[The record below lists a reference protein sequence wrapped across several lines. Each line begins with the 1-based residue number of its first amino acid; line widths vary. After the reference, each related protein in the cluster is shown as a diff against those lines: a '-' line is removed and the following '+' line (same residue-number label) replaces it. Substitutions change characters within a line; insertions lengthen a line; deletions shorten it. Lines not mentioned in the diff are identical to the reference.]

1 MGELIFNV
9 LLFLA
14 MLVLAINSL
23 SIPIQ
28 GTDYL
33 VRYWPMAILIILM
46 ILMAYKI
53 YGIVMKMKAKN
64 EPFTFDFGVLKTAPV
79 IRLMLAC
86 VWLIIYAWVLPYVGY
101 VIATIVFCVGIMYL
115 LGVTS
120 FPKALLA
127 SFAVTVVLFAIF
139 SWGLDVSLPRGY
151 GPLEAFGKWL
161 EYLI

>member
-1 MGELIFNV
+1 MGELVFNV

-14 MLVLAINSL
+14 FLFLAINSL
-23 SIPIQ
+23 TIPIQ

-33 VRYWPMAILIILM
+33 VRYWPLAILVILM

-53 YGIVMKMKAKN
+53 YGIVMKMKAENKK
-64 EPFTFDFGVLKTAPV
+64 FGVDLSFLKTAPV

-86 VWLIIYAWVLPYVGY
+86 AWLIVYAWALPYVGY
-101 VIATIVFCVGIMYL
+101 VIATIVFCIGLMYL
-115 LGVTS
+115 LGVRN
-120 FPKALLA
+120 FVKALLA
-127 SFAVTVVLFAIF
+127 SLAVTIVLFAIF

-151 GPLEAFGKWL
+151 GPLEGFGKWL

>member
-33 VRYWPMAILIILM
+33 VRYWPLAILIILM

-53 YGIVMKMKAKN
+53 YGIAMKMKAKN

-86 VWLIIYAWVLPYVGY
+86 VWLIIYAWALPYVGY
-101 VIATIVFCVGIMYL
+101 VIATIVFCVGIM
-115 LGVTS
+115 
-120 FPKALLA
+120 
-127 SFAVTVVLFAIF
+127 
-139 SWGLDVSLPRGY
+139 
-151 GPLEAFGKWL
+151 
-161 EYLI
+161 